1 MELNKYRTASTRN
14 RKIKKI
20 TVAGAAIFCAISLF
34 IGIFIGK
41 SFSSGKVEDA
51 RKKVS
56 AIESILAEA
65 NTKIKT
71 YEVYF
76 ENNKN
81 PISDSAV
88 QSSQSSDETS
98 DVTPDTSASFTKQKS
113 SGSGILGKL
122 LIGLLVIV
130 IIIGILFG
138 ASIYLKKNNSS
149 SEEDEEEDDEE
160 YEEYEDDEYEEYED
174 DEEYDDEEYEDDDS
188 EEYEDDDDEDKE

>member
-51 RKKVS
+51 QKKVN
-56 AIESILAEA
+56 AMESILAEA
-65 NTKIKT
+65 NTKLKT

-88 QSSQSSDETS
+88 QNEQSPDASSD
-98 DVTPDTSASFTKQKS
+98 VIADTSTSFGNQKS

-122 LIGLLVIV
+122 LIGLLVVI

-149 SEEDEEEDDEE
+149 SDEDDDDEEYEDEEYEDEEE
-160 YEEYEDDEYEEYED
+160 YEEYEDEEYE
-174 DEEYDDEEYEDDDS
+174 DEEYEDDD
-188 EEYEDDDDEDKE
+188 EEYEDEEDADKE